1 MRNIDK
7 WVFKRLTH
15 SWRLSSFFFVSI
27 NNELSEK
34 VVADMFPASEILLG
48 YFHIVSRNFY
58 PYFSLGKYV
67 REHFL
72 RKSIKFI
79 EVDVKWEKSPRV
91 SKSLQDTLGDFP
103 CFIWIYTTTISPSR
117 KSLRGC
123 FPTIENTW
131 KRRII
136 IFESLDEIL
145 RMGIIRASTFV
156 MI

>member
-7 WVFKRLTH
+7 WVSKRLTH
-15 SWRLSSFFFVSI
+15 SWRLSSIFFISI
-27 NNELSEK
+27 NIELSQK
-34 VVADMFPASEILLG
+34 AVADMFPVSEILLG
-48 YFHIVSRNFY
+48 DFHIVSRNFY

-91 SKSLQDTLGDFP
+91 SKSLQETLGDFP
-103 CFIWIYTTTISPSR
+103 YFIRIYTTIISLSR

-123 FPTIENTW
+123 FPTIEN
-131 KRRII
+131 
-136 IFESLDEIL
+136 S
-145 RMGIIRASTFV
+145 
-156 MI
+156 